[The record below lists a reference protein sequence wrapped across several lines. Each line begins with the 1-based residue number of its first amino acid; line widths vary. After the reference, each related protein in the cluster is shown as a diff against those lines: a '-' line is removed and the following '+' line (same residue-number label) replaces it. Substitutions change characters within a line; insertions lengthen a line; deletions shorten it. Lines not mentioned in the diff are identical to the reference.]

1 MSTGLPHSCFE
12 SPHRNPW
19 VTEKDGDSRTS
30 SAAQLA
36 QTDALTDK
44 HKTQTHNYV
53 SAFQPLS
60 SQICQTSVSLTTTVT
75 PASVSSRSSNHVLCN
90 QETVASRGMVH
101 PHAAHSLHSSSRLG
115 QCIPVTTHS
124 IPAFVQQSWVEPKLL
139 RNAPVHPE
147 RSGFAGSVFIAGGRN
162 EITCPGI
169 QSNICNHHQAQQ
181 HSFQQSQPAEP
192 VVCSG
197 REANNWRGMAG
208 APGWES
214 SRCEKCHYCCFLT
227 AQMIFVTGIVVG
239 FSLLVAGGV
248 FHRRHVA
255 QFQVLVYIGALV
267 SLVCV
272 LLLVIFCAMGRDHRP
287 RRSRRTSIRYLSCP
301 QVLVDSE
308 VLPLQSVDATGR
320 QMMLTGDGDHTGE
333 TQQINSGDVG
343 VVSPSLCMAKPVDHK
358 RFYITPVGHRECSL
372 GTGNLNIANAGST
385 NQKAVAL
392 IDSNSH
398 GAHAIPVMRS
408 EMSPHSGHME
418 YSVKR

>member
-1 MSTGLPHSCFE
+1 MAKS
-12 SPHRNPW
+12 W

-75 PASVSSRSSNHVLCN
+75 PAS
-90 QETVASRGMVH
+90 
-101 PHAAHSLHSSSRLG
+101 
-115 QCIPVTTHS
+115 
-124 IPAFVQQSWVEPKLL
+124 QSWVEPKLL

-272 LLLVIFCAMGRDHRP
+272 LLLVIFCAMGRDRRP

-418 YSVKR
+418 YSVKSLYDLNAGTSVFHTLHPFEQGVQISGAPAEAGPACLREVLCNECHWPQQL

>member
-147 RSGFAGSVFIAGGRN
+147 RSGFTGSVFIAGGRN

-181 HSFQQSQPAEP
+181 HSFQQSQP
-192 VVCSG
+192 G
-197 REANNWRGMAG
+197 
-208 APGWES
+208 
-214 SRCEKCHYCCFLT
+214 K
-227 AQMIFVTGIVVG
+227 
-239 FSLLVAGGV
+239 
-248 FHRRHVA
+248 
-255 QFQVLVYIGALV
+255 
-267 SLVCV
+267 
-272 LLLVIFCAMGRDHRP
+272 
-287 RRSRRTSIRYLSCP
+287 
-301 QVLVDSE
+301 
-308 VLPLQSVDATGR
+308 
-320 QMMLTGDGDHTGE
+320 
-333 TQQINSGDVG
+333 
-343 VVSPSLCMAKPVDHK
+343 
-358 RFYITPVGHRECSL
+358 
-372 GTGNLNIANAGST
+372 
-385 NQKAVAL
+385 
-392 IDSNSH
+392 
-398 GAHAIPVMRS
+398 
-408 EMSPHSGHME
+408 
-418 YSVKR
+418 